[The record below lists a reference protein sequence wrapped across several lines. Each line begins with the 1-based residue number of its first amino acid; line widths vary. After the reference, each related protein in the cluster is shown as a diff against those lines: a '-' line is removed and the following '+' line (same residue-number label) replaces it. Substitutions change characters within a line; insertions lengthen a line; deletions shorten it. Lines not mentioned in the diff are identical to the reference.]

1 MGSVPPFRLR
11 GRTEV
16 GGRTEV
22 CRWTRAAEPGGRL
35 APALP
40 QAAGLEGSDPLTPR
54 PGAAGRR
61 PGSPSAPASRR
72 AGERAAPRIFSPRPQ
87 HNGRQRGA
95 PPTQGARPRAGSPGD
110 WPGGLRGARGR
121 GRGAGTCAKA
131 VRPARGA
138 RAPCLNERGLAAPAT
153 TAGFAP
159 RPKAD
164 RPAQVRS
171 LASALPG
178 CEAVDGTERRG
189 AGGGA
194 RRGAG
199 AARERVRRL
208 GHGGPQDLSPTPR
221 AATWWRAMGTE
232 RGCRRAEP

>member
-1 MGSVPPFRLR
+1 MGSAPPFRLR

-16 GGRTEV
+16 GR
-22 CRWTRAAEPGGRL
+22 RTRAAEPGGRR
-35 APALP
+35 APARP
-40 QAAGLEGSDPLTPR
+40 QASGLEGSDPPTPR

-61 PGSPSAPASRR
+61 PGSPSAPASRG
-72 AGERAAPRIFSPRPQ
+72 ASERAVPRTFSPRPQ

-121 GRGAGTCAKA
+121 GRGAGTCAPA

-138 RAPCLNERGLAAPAT
+138 SALCLNERGLAAPAT
-153 TAGFAP
+153 SAGPAP
-159 RPKAD
+159 RLQAD
-164 RPAQVRS
+164 GPAEVRS

-178 CEAVDGTERRG
+178 SEAVDGTERRG

-199 AARERVRRL
+199 AAREPAWRL
-208 GHGGPQDLSPTPR
+208 GHGGPQDLSPTLR
-221 AATWWRAMGTE
+221 VATWWRAMGTE